1 VAREI
6 MKDLCRNTNVVYSG
20 ILSLRKFLTPRDR
33 WIECIWRSERMFPE
47 EKFGSLEM
55 PGEISHIPEEEDT
68 TDAPTI
74 IIPREYRKADP
85 EEEFFWPF

>member
-1 VAREI
+1 
-6 MKDLCRNTNVVYSG
+6 
-20 ILSLRKFLTPRDR
+20 
-33 WIECIWRSERMFPE
+33 MFPE

-55 PGEISHIPEEEDT
+55 PGEISHIAEEEDT